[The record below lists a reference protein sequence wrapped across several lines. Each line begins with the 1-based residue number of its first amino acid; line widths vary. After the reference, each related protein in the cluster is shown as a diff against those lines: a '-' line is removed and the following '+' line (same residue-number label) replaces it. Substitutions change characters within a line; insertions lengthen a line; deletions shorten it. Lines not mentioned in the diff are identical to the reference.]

1 MAAEARGPGER
12 VRQRRVPFAPTP
24 RLALLVLA
32 VAPAWLLSGWPAGRA
47 VAAGLLALVALA
59 AVVDAARAPRPADV
73 DVARE
78 LPPTAGMGDPVP
90 GRYAVRSRLARPL
103 VARVVDRLPP
113 EVGRDGP
120 AELPA
125 RVPPDGEAVVEV
137 TFAARARGEHPLG
150 PVALVAD
157 GPLGLVRRTVR
168 LWPGDAL
175 VVAPSTA
182 GVRRFRLLALQHR
195 LRDAGVRQLRR
206 RGGGSAVTAL
216 REYAPGDDP
225 RRVDWKASAR
235 RDALVVREYGAE
247 QGQTVV
253 LAVDAGRLMTQLV
266 GPGRSRFDAAL
277 DAALVLADVAARAG
291 DRVGL
296 LVFDDRV
303 RAWVAPAAGAGAVA
317 RVREALV
324 PVQPALR
331 EPDYAGAFRTLAER
345 HRRRSLVVL
354 FTDVVDARA
363 SRGLLAH
370 AARGAARHL
379 LLAVALRDESLDAA
393 ARPNA
398 AAPGGGDA
406 GGAGGLYASA
416 AAEEL
421 LAARDEA
428 LARMRQAGVVVVDT
442 PAGGMTAAVVNR
454 YLELKARSAV

>member
-1 MAAEARGPGER
+1 
-12 VRQRRVPFAPTP
+12 
-24 RLALLVLA
+24 
-32 VAPAWLLSGWPAGRA
+32 
-47 VAAGLLALVALA
+47 
-59 AVVDAARAPRPADV
+59 
-73 DVARE
+73 
-78 LPPTAGMGDPVP
+78 
-90 GRYAVRSRLARPL
+90 
-103 VARVVDRLPP
+103 
-113 EVGRDGP
+113 
-120 AELPA
+120 
-125 RVPPDGEAVVEV
+125 
-137 TFAARARGEHPLG
+137 
-150 PVALVAD
+150 
-157 GPLGLVRRTVR
+157 
-168 LWPGDAL
+168 
-175 VVAPSTA
+175 
-182 GVRRFRLLALQHR
+182 
-195 LRDAGVRQLRR
+195 VRQLRR

-393 ARPNA
+393 ARPNG